1 MASKFG
7 GIYDKLLDSNA
18 LDSSPQTERGAEA
31 RLDADHERSSMAVF
45 LGLDSSITDLAISS
59 CGSYLLSA
67 SENGLCCVWDTVSRQ
82 RLTTFQNPRASS
94 SATAKKNDDGSA
106 VDSIQRMAMTSLLVL
121 PKEFIVRSP
130 KRDGERALL
139 QPLRK
144 FATPAPLASARY
156 SGEPNEGGTL
166 DEVRIRIPAEYPS
179 MAAENDD
186 TLMER
191 FHEDML
197 VHLQETTG
205 NAEEQVEEKGGG
217 TVQKDKEIHSLKEQV
232 NALKEENQR
241 WRTVNEKLKA
251 LHEQR

>member
-1 MASKFG
+1 MLW
-7 GIYDKLLDSNA
+7 IVLRRQREEQKLAWTLITNA
-18 LDSSPQTERGAEA
+18 LVWPFSWVLTVRSQILQYLRVAPTYCQPPKTDYAVYGTRCHDKDSLRSRILEHHQVRPQ
-31 RLDADHERSSMAVF
+31 
-45 LGLDSSITDLAISS
+45 
-59 CGSYLLSA
+59 
-67 SENGLCCVWDTVSRQ
+67 
-82 RLTTFQNPRASS
+82 
-94 SATAKKNDDGSA
+94 KKNDDGSA

-217 TVQKDKEIHSLKEQV
+217 AFQKDKEIHSLKEQV